1 MPKPLTSCGTHGP
14 GLTCS
19 HHAAGARALT
29 SPPCGCCCKRL
40 SRHMACQWLAQ
51 CVFSERSTSSPLACT
66 HLSRLT
72 VDSVGSQSS
81 AKGRAG

>member
-1 MPKPLTSCGTHGP
+1 MPKLLTSCWTHGP

-40 SRHMACQWLAQ
+40 SRHVALPAVGTVCLLREKHQL
-51 CVFSERSTSSPLACT
+51 SSGLRTSVQADSG
-66 HLSRLT
+66 LSR
-72 VDSVGSQSS
+72 
-81 AKGRAG
+81 